1 MSETI
6 GGLVK
11 IKSES
16 PHWKLEKLTTIKLM
30 KLRFYWIK
38 IKKRLLQLKLLK
50 LSKKEKQSELLTDLL
65 LSPNCQV
72 RDTLD
77 AFEKAKYSD
86 KTKFLF
92 ISKWEDKFVIVLDF
106 SEWKRPKISRY
117 SLNKYKIKLKTV
129 EV

>member
-1 MSETI
+1 MSEAI

-16 PHWKLEKLTTIKLM
+16 PHWKLENLTTIKLM
-30 KLRFYWIK
+30 KLRFYWINNKEKTPTIKTIK
-38 IKKRLLQLKLLK
+38 IV
-50 LSKKEKQSELLTDLL
+50 KKEKQSELLTDLL

-77 AFEKAKYSD
+77 AYEEAKYSD
-86 KTKFLF
+86 KTKFWF

-106 SEWKRPKISRY
+106 SKWKKPKISRY
-117 SLNKYKIKLKTV
+117 SLNKYKKN
-129 EV
+129 